1 VVFVRNILITIE
13 YDGTNYHGW
22 QRQKNALTI
31 QQLIE
36 ESIQKVTGVKAKLIG
51 SGRTDTGVH
60 ALGQRANFKTETNIP
75 ADRIPLAL
83 NGHLPPDI
91 RIINAVEAQPDFHAR
106 YDVIGKKYRYR
117 IFNRNVPSAVLR
129 NYSCFIPVKLEL
141 DGMKEAAG
149 YIIGRKDFSSFCSSG
164 SLVRSRTRNVQML
177 EFRKD
182 GCIID
187 MSIMADGFLYNMVRI
202 IAGTLVEVGRG
213 NLMPEEIKTVLD
225 KRDRRCAGP
234 TLPPQGL
241 FLEEV
246 YYARIL
252 DTPGAM

>member
-1 VVFVRNILITIE
+1 VRNILITIE

-91 RIINAVEAQPDFHAR
+91 RIINAIEVGPDFHAR
-106 YDVIGKKYRYR
+106 YYVLGKKYRYR
-117 IFNRNVPSAVLR
+117 IFNREIPSAVYR
-129 NYSCFIPVKLEL
+129 NYSCFIPVRL
-141 DGMKEAAG
+141 DIESMKEASKH
-149 YIIGRKDFSSFCSSG
+149 IIGRKDFSSFCSSG
-164 SLVRSRTRNVQML
+164 SLVRSRVREVQSL
-177 EFRKD
+177 EFASD
-182 GCIID
+182 NNMID
-187 MSIMADGFLYNMVRI
+187 MIISADGFLYNMVRI

-213 NLMPEEIKTVLD
+213 NMQPEEVRAVVD
-225 KRDRRCAGP
+225 KKDRRCAGP

-246 YYARIL
+246 YYTRIL

>member
-1 VVFVRNILITIE
+1 MRNILMTIE

-22 QRQKNALTI
+22 QRQKNALSI

-36 ESIQKVTGVKAKLIG
+36 ESIEKVTGIRARLIG

-75 ADRIPLAL
+75 VGRIPLAL
-83 NGHLPPDI
+83 NSSLPPDI
-91 RIINAVEAQPDFHAR
+91 RIINAVEAHPDFHAR
-106 YDVIGKKYRYR
+106 YDVVGKKYRYR
-117 IFNRNVPSAVLR
+117 IFNRSIPSAVFR
-129 NYSCFIPVKLEL
+129 NYSCFIPVKLDIES
-141 DGMKEAAG
+141 MEEAAG
-149 YIIGRKDFSSFCSSG
+149 YIIGRRDFSSFCSSG
-164 SLVRSRTRNVQML
+164 SMVRSRTRNVQML
-177 EFRKD
+177 EFETK

-202 IAGTLVEVGRG
+202 IAGTLVEVGKG
-213 NLMPEEIKTVLD
+213 NLSPEEIKTILD

-234 TLPPQGL
+234 TMPPQGL

-246 YYARIL
+246 YYRGIL
-252 DTPGAM
+252 DTPGTM